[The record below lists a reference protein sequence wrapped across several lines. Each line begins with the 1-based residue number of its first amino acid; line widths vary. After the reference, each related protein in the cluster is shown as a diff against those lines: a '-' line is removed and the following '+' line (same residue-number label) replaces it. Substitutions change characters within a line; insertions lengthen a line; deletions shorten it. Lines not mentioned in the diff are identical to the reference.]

1 MKRST
6 SNQEVKKL
14 NRNRVFRYVNS
25 REETSMPE
33 ISAALS
39 ISGPTVLKIVN
50 ELKEEKLIREVGEF
64 ESTGGRK
71 AKAIAAVRDVKYA
84 IGLDITKNHVGIV
97 YTDLSGKALKHERV
111 RKPFKYTQTYLHE
124 VAAIVRRFVEE
135 SRIPKKRILGMGIS
149 VPAIIDVQRDYITNS
164 HALGI
169 YDVPCE
175 ELTACMPYPCEL
187 LNDANAAAITESNR
201 SRTCSNLVYLFLSNT
216 VGGAIIFGNETG
228 IVRAAQEKDRGS
240 VYMYKGNN
248 WRSGEFGHMV
258 IHPEGKRCYC
268 GKIGCLDAYCS
279 ALRLADQTDGDL
291 ERFFREMEAGNQD
304 LKKIWN
310 EYLKDL
316 AIAVDNLRMCF
327 DCEIVLG
334 GYVGS
339 SMEPYIQEFRNLVA
353 EKDIFENSGD
363 YVYVCQYQ
371 KEASAL
377 GAAIFQIEKFID
389 TI

>member
-50 ELKEEKLIREVGEF
+50 ELKEEKLLREVGEF

-111 RKPFKYTQTYLHE
+111 RKPFKYSQTYLHE

-216 VGGAIIFGNETG
+216 VGGAIIFGNENG
-228 IVRAAQEKDRGS
+228 IVRAAQEKDRS
-240 VYMYKGNN
+240 LCIKAIT
-248 WRSGEFGHMV
+248 GEAASLA
-258 IHPEGKRCYC
+258 IWSSIRKASAATAAR
-268 GKIGCLDAYCS
+268 LDAWMHIAPRLGWQIRRMGIWRDFS
-279 ALRLADQTDGDL
+279 ERWKQETRILRRYG
-291 ERFFREMEAGNQD
+291 MN
-304 LKKIWN
+304 I
-310 EYLKDL
+310 
-316 AIAVDNLRMCF
+316 
-327 DCEIVLG
+327 
-334 GYVGS
+334 
-339 SMEPYIQEFRNLVA
+339 
-353 EKDIFENSGD
+353 
-363 YVYVCQYQ
+363 
-371 KEASAL
+371 
-377 GAAIFQIEKFID
+377 
-389 TI
+389 

>member
-304 LKKIWN
+304 L
-310 EYLKDL
+310 
-316 AIAVDNLRMCF
+316 
-327 DCEIVLG
+327 
-334 GYVGS
+334 
-339 SMEPYIQEFRNLVA
+339 
-353 EKDIFENSGD
+353 
-363 YVYVCQYQ
+363 
-371 KEASAL
+371 
-377 GAAIFQIEKFID
+377 
-389 TI
+389 

>member
-124 VAAIVRRFVEE
+124 VAAIVRRFV
-135 SRIPKKRILGMGIS
+135 
-149 VPAIIDVQRDYITNS
+149 D
-164 HALGI
+164 
-169 YDVPCE
+169 C
-175 ELTACMPYPCEL
+175 L
-187 LNDANAAAITESNR
+187 LYTSPSPR
-201 SRTCSNLVYLFLSNT
+201 
-216 VGGAIIFGNETG
+216 
-228 IVRAAQEKDRGS
+228 DRG
-240 VYMYKGNN
+240 
-248 WRSGEFGHMV
+248 
-258 IHPEGKRCYC
+258 
-268 GKIGCLDAYCS
+268 
-279 ALRLADQTDGDL
+279 
-291 ERFFREMEAGNQD
+291 
-304 LKKIWN
+304 
-310 EYLKDL
+310 
-316 AIAVDNLRMCF
+316 
-327 DCEIVLG
+327 
-334 GYVGS
+334 
-339 SMEPYIQEFRNLVA
+339 
-353 EKDIFENSGD
+353 
-363 YVYVCQYQ
+363 
-371 KEASAL
+371 
-377 GAAIFQIEKFID
+377 
-389 TI
+389 